1 MRGVW
6 YFRLTRW
13 GVFGLGAALAAWG
26 VAAMFEGWDK
36 IQIERGWSLF
46 ISGAVAL
53 SGGVVTLAIAAV
65 LSRLDHALQAL
76 SPRIAPA
83 AAEAPA
89 HPASAPS
96 PAPPPMAPPTAM
108 APPPGFE
115 AYAPKRYVEE
125 TPVAE
130 APVEVDR
137 YENGGAL
144 YVMFS
149 DGSVEIRDEGR
160 VRRFASLSEL
170 RAQVSA

>member
-13 GVFGLGAALAAWG
+13 GVFGLGAALVTWG
-26 VAAMFEGWDK
+26 FAAMFEGWDK

-46 ISGAVAL
+46 ISGSVAL
-53 SGGVVTLAIAAV
+53 SGGVVTLAIAAA
-65 LSRLDHALQAL
+65 LSRLDHALLAL
-76 SPRIAPA
+76 APRVAPA

-89 HPASAPS
+89 N
-96 PAPPPMAPPTAM
+96 PAPAPVPPSMAPPTAM
-108 APPPGFE
+108 APPLGFE

-125 TPVAE
+125 TPVEE

-149 DGSVEIRDEGR
+149 DGSVEIRGDGR

-170 RAQVSA
+170 RAQVGA

>member
-13 GVFGLGAALAAWG
+13 GVFGLGATLAAWG
-26 VAAMFEGWDK
+26 LAAMFEGWDK

-53 SGGVVTLAIAAV
+53 SGGVVTLAIAAA
-65 LSRLDHALQAL
+65 LSRLDHALLAL
-76 SPRIAPA
+76 APRVAAPA
-83 AAEAPA
+83 NPAPA
-89 HPASAPS
+89 
-96 PAPPPMAPPTAM
+96 PAPAPVPTPAPMAPPTAM

-125 TPVAE
+125 E
-130 APVEVDR
+130 PVEVDR

-144 YVMFS
+144 YVMYS
-149 DGSVEIRDEGR
+149 NGSVEIRGDGR

-170 RAQVSA
+170 RAQVGA